1 MAKRILLA
9 DDSVTA
15 QNMGRK
21 ILSDAG
27 YDVVTV
33 NNGSAALK
41 KIAEQKPEIIILDVY
56 MPGYSGLEVC
66 QRLKEAPETSPIPVL
81 LTVGKL
87 EPFKA
92 EEAKRVHAD
101 AFIIKPFEA
110 TELLTVLAKL
120 EDKIAP
126 QPAPKASQA
135 KASQARA
142 AQEKPEKE
150 KAQGRQPGRG
160 GSINDRAVPTVP
172 TPPVTVR
179 NPPKTKESSEAE
191 AEWKNRLRIPGP
203 PATAFHDLR
212 IPRAAA
218 SPGAAEPEA
227 FEIALPPGI
236 TSEEIAAISEAAS
249 LISAEAPE
257 TEAEAESGESEVAA
271 STGPAEFP
279 TTFAAVP
286 AEPEPALEAPVAA
299 ASVEFAAPPA
309 EEYHPE
315 PTAAEAIAEES
326 ATEAFI
332 PEAAEVREAEVE
344 SHAGSGAP
352 AASEPAPVHD
362 DHDDHLAEIEVAL
375 ASLAP
380 VENVQFEG
388 VVSAEAHRAAFA
400 SQGVE
405 VYPRGH
411 GSLVEELYGARWI
424 AEEVPVDEAT
434 CALSLDREMQQVYEM
449 SRANG
454 HAATAV
460 AEAEIEA
467 ASSMGAFQ
475 AIEESVAAAGAEAFV
490 PQEAYSFESESE
502 AAAVVAVGPSDE
514 EAAAVAASGFVGDA
528 DSSQHEDFAVEV
540 AANEPAEA
548 GLAEVEPANLK
559 TASEPE
565 LSVQPESEPEQVVE
579 DQASQ
584 QPDAERHVEPAVE
597 AVASAE
603 VPVPE
608 DVSVAAVAV
617 SEQEPSAHHE
627 SVEAPAASTDLN
639 TSYEVESSPQDV
651 SYEAATTQ
659 AETSDTRTSD
669 SSTIH
674 DFPSARGDDDEQPPD
689 VAAAWARWRQIRDSL
704 TSPEFTEQLADAA
717 AGEVLAAQAHH
728 DNGAGGDLGAHFK
741 DIRQNELA
749 PPQAEPA
756 PQAAAAAAAG
766 GAADSAAISSI
777 VESVLAEL
785 KPKLVEEIAK
795 KLGKR

>member
-27 YDVVTV
+27 YEVVTV

-41 KIAEQKPEIIILDVY
+41 KITEQTPEIIILDVY

-66 QRLKEAPETSPIPVL
+66 QRLKEAPDTSPIPVL

-101 AFIIKPFEA
+101 SFIIKPFEA
-110 TELLTVLAKL
+110 TELLTVLSKL

-126 QPAPKASQA
+126 QPAPKASPA
-135 KASQARA
+135 KSSQTKA
-142 AQEKPEKE
+142 AQEKPEK
-150 KAQGRQPGRG
+150 AQGRHGRG
-160 GSINDRAVPTVP
+160 GSINDRAVPAAP
-172 TPPVTVR
+172 TPPVVVR
-179 NPPKTKESSEAE
+179 NPPKTKEPSEAE

-212 IPRAAA
+212 IPRAASSA
-218 SPGAAEPEA
+218 GAAEPEA

-249 LISAEAPE
+249 LISAEGQE
-257 TEAEAESGESEVAA
+257 TEGEAETAQSEVTA
-271 STGPAEFP
+271 STEPAEFP

-286 AEPEPALEAPVAA
+286 AEPEATVETPVAA
-299 ASVEFAAPPA
+299 PSVELAAPPA
-309 EEYHPE
+309 EEYHPAPAAPAAAE
-315 PTAAEAIAEES
+315 ATAAEAAHEAP
-326 ATEAFI
+326 ATEAFV
-332 PEAAEVREAEVE
+332 PEATEEREAAVE
-344 SHAGSGAP
+344 SHAVPEAP
-352 AASEPAPVHD
+352 AAYEPAPV
-362 DHDDHLAEIEVAL
+362 HDDHLAEIEVAL

-424 AEEVPVDEAT
+424 AEEVPVDETT

-454 HAATAV
+454 HSETAV

-475 AIEESVAAAGAEAFV
+475 AIEESLAAAGTDAFV
-490 PQEAYSFESESE
+490 IQEAHPFESE
-502 AAAVVAVGPSDE
+502 AAAVVVEEPSDE

-528 DSSQHEDFAVEV
+528 DSSNHESFAVEPAAMEPV
-540 AANEPAEA
+540 AVEPAEA
-548 GLAEVEPANLK
+548 EPVSEAELP
-559 TASEPE
+559 
-565 LSVQPESEPEQVVE
+565 VQAESEPEPIAE
-579 DQASQ
+579 NQASQ
-584 QPDAERHVEPAVE
+584 QPEADWQVEPAVE
-597 AVASAE
+597 TAADAEAPVQHDASIE
-603 VPVPE
+603 
-608 DVSVAAVAV
+608 AAAV
-617 SEQEPSAHHE
+617 SEHQPSAHHE
-627 SVEAPAASTDLN
+627 PVETPAASTDL
-639 TSYEVESSPQDV
+639 SPSHEVEPSPEDV
-651 SYEAATTQ
+651 PSEAAE
-659 AETSDTRTSD
+659 AETGDAVTSD
-669 SSTIH
+669 SSTFH
-674 DFPSARGDDDEQPPD
+674 DFPSPRGDDDEQPPD

-741 DIRQNELA
+741 DIRQNEPA
-749 PPQAEPA
+749 PPQPEPA
-756 PQAAAAAAAG
+756 PQAAAAAAAAG
-766 GAADSAAISSI
+766 SADSAAISSI

-795 KLGKR
+795 KLGKK